1 MEKGMG
7 LSFLRAIYVL
17 TSIVLFVYGFNAFV
31 LIFQYLKHRRERV
44 ICPPLGCFPVITV
57 QLPLYNER
65 YVAKRA
71 IDTLVRLDWPRDR
84 LQIQVVDDST
94 DETRFIVRQCVE
106 KYRHQ
111 GVDITHLHRPRRVGF
126 KAGALNEAMQHA
138 RGDFVAI
145 FDADFCPPPD
155 LLRRMVPHLVADS
168 SLGFVQVR
176 WGHLNDAFSLVTMAQ
191 AIALDGH
198 FAIEHVARERA
209 GWLTNFSGTGGM
221 WRRACIEEC
230 GGWDNEILTED
241 MDLSFRAQLAGWKG
255 LTLCDVS
262 VPGELPVQVAAFEQQ
277 QFRWAK
283 GNTHCLLKHRKNIWH
298 APLPLFARIQ
308 AFIHL
313 GNYLA
318 QPLMLIAMLITLPLL
333 AHGLLGGGP
342 LALLS
347 LATLGPP
354 SLYILGQWSLYADWP
369 RRLAAVPVLICLG
382 TGMALNSTVAV
393 VEAMLGVKSVFQ
405 RTPKFHI
412 EGRSGRWQDCSYV
425 LSSGRLIWGQVVLTL
440 YALLTVYVAL
450 EKGNPQSVPFLLL
463 YVVGFGFTSITGL
476 VQGYRRAKRTTASR
490 QGDLSFLETGTKSG
504 D

>member
-369 RRLAAVPVLICLG
+369 RRLAAVPVLPGYWNGAQQHGRCCRSDVGCQKRVSADTQVPHRGTIGTLAGLLLCLVFW
-382 TGMALNSTVAV
+382 TPD
-393 VEAMLGVKSVFQ
+393 LG
-405 RTPKFHI
+405 
-412 EGRSGRWQDCSYV
+412 SGRVDALCAAHGICRFGKGQPAKCSFF
-425 LSSGRLIWGQVVLTL
+425 
-440 YALLTVYVAL
+440 ALVCRGVRFHQH
-450 EKGNPQSVPFLLL
+450 NR
-463 YVVGFGFTSITGL
+463 FGAGL
-476 VQGYRRAKRTTASR
+476 
-490 QGDLSFLETGTKSG
+490 
-504 D
+504 